1 MEVAISNYYIP
12 NNDNEI
18 LIKKTNIMTSSRIK
32 KLWTKT
38 DHEFDQIV
46 PIGVSDCA
54 TNNSNYQIQPKNL
67 QIAQMSSHE
76 VLSSLYDNSYM
87 EVKINHKANLG
98 SN

>member
-18 LIKKTNIMTSSRIK
+18 LIKKTNIMTRGRIK
-32 KLWTKT
+32 KLGTKS

-54 TNNSNYQIQPKNL
+54 TNNSNYQILLKNL
-67 QIAQMSSHE
+67 QIDQMSYHE
-76 VLSSLYDNSYM
+76 ILSSLYDNSDM
-87 EVKINHKANLG
+87 EVENKSESKFRL
-98 SN
+98 